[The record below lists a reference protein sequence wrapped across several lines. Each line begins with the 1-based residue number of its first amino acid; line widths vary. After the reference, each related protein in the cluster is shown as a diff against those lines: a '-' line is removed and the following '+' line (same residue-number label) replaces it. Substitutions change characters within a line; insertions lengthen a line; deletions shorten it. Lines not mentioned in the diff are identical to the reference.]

1 MFVFSIRASTI
12 KFFAVLVLTLALLIT
27 LVSVGGKSVSAFSS
41 ADGTVDFDGVK
52 TNEDRLR
59 FIAQFV
65 PEVSGEAKETVEF
78 SVPADFDRIMC
89 SYNEIQKAQGLD
101 ITKYKNKKVT
111 RYTYEID
118 GYEDYNGPVYINLII
133 WRGNVIACD
142 ISSADPEGFVKP
154 LVKLNRE

>member
-1 MFVFSIRASTI
+1 MFVYSIRASTI
-12 KFFAVLVLTLALLIT
+12 KFFAVIVLTLALLVALI
-27 LVSVGGKSVSAFSS
+27 SFGNDSVSAFSHK
-41 ADGTVDFDGVK
+41 DGTVDFDGIK

-78 SVPADFDRIMC
+78 SVPADFDRIMR

-118 GYEDYNGPVYINLII
+118 GYEDYEGPVYINLIVY
-133 WRGNVIACD
+133 RGNVIACD
-142 ISSADPEGFVKP
+142 ISSADPSGFVKP
-154 LVKLNRE
+154 LVTGKS